1 MSSESAEG
9 GCPACGGSIPSSY
22 VYVVSTCFVCARPVR
37 PSSRYGSSAPVFI
50 LLDVIGLLCCS
61 IPSWLLYILDGLF
74 GGLVSLLDG
83 MGGHDHIRMGGRLRR
98 GGRDQIVV

>member
-9 GCPACGGSIPSSY
+9 GCPACGGSIPNSY

-50 LLDVIGLLCCS
+50 FLDVICLLFVLSRRGYCIYWMIVCRLGQTCS
-61 IPSWLLYILDGLF
+61 LVQCDVT
-74 GGLVSLLDG
+74 GG
-83 MGGHDHIRMGGRLRR
+83 R
-98 GGRDQIVV
+98 GGRDREKGHG